1 MSAGVI
7 KEMLQSI
14 ISLWCKY
21 SLLYIIPQTS
31 NCEYKIKWYQKCK
44 EWEKCYLYSHKKK
57 KKNQK
62 GDLFHYILFSA
73 TEINIH

>member
-7 KEMLQSI
+7 EEMLQSI

-21 SLLYIIPQTS
+21 SLLYTIPQIT
-31 NCEYKIKWYQKCK
+31 NCEYKIKWLQKYK
-44 EWEKCYLYSHKKK
+44 ELDKCYLYSHK

-62 GDLFHYILFSA
+62 GDLFHYILFSD